1 MKYTLAAVAVVACIA
16 GGALAQTTPPATPA
30 APAAPAAP
38 VPASSCPAY
47 PAAPTLPEAST
58 LRNVKAVD
66 AGTNTVN
73 TWRNAYQAVHDC
85 RLAEINALKP
95 KVTELN
101 TRVEEARAGQTVALD
116 TVAKWQATIDQFS
129 AKQKKK

>member
-16 GGALAQTTPPATPA
+16 GGALAQTTPPA

-47 PAAPTLPEAST
+47 PAAPTLPESST
-58 LRNVKAVD
+58 LRNVKQVD
-66 AGTNTVN
+66 AGTNALN
-73 TWRNAYQAVHDC
+73 TWRNGYQAVHDC
-85 RLAEINALKP
+85 RLAEINALKA

-101 TRVEEARAGQTVALD
+101 TRVDEARSGQSVAVD
-116 TVAKWQATIDQFS
+116 TVSRWQSVIDDFT
-129 AKQKKK
+129 AKQKKKK

>member
-16 GGALAQTTPPATPA
+16 GGALAQTTPPT

-47 PAAPTLPEAST
+47 PAAPTLPAAST

-73 TWRNAYQAVHDC
+73 AWRTSYQAVHDC
-85 RLAEINALKP
+85 RLAEINALKA

-101 TRVEEARAGQTVALD
+101 TRVEEARAGQSVALD
-116 TVAKWQATIDQFS
+116 TVASWQSVIDDFT
-129 AKQKKK
+129 AKQKKKR